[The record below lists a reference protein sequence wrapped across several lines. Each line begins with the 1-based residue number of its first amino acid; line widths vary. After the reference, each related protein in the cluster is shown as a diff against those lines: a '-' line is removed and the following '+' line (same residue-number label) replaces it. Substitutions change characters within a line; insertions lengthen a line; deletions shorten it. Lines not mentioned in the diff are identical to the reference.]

1 MNVLEKILE
10 EVKEIEKKFVVGHE
24 VLFALGA
31 IGIVTEIKEIICSH
45 MNHNG
50 DDTEMVGWIPV
61 NERFPE
67 LEEIVLVTVHTSE
80 WISDYGSKRVPDN
93 QKVHHSEE
101 YGTYIGYV
109 NRHGEWRFLDETMGE
124 TYCEKEFGTDKGA
137 VYDVVT
143 AWQPLPE
150 PYKGGTEK

>member
-80 WISDYGSKRVPDN
+80 WISDCSSKHVPDD
-93 QKVHHSEE
+93 QKVHHPEE

-109 NRHGEWRFLDETMGE
+109 NRHGEWRFWDETMGE
-124 TYCEKEFGTDKGA
+124 TYCEKEFGTDKGT

-143 AWQPLPE
+143 AWKPLPE
-150 PYKGGTEK
+150 PYKGGE